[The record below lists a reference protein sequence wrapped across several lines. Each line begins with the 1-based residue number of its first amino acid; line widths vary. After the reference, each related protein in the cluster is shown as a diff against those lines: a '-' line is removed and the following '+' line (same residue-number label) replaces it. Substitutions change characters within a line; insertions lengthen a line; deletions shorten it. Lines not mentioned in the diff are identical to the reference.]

1 MVFVAKMVSK
11 ESYLACKKGW
21 NRLAATPPLILNLIF
36 LLLFRLFSLKLLD
49 EFILYIAGH

>member
-21 NRLAATPPLILNLIF
+21 NRLAATPPLILNFIF